1 MFYRAQSIILFR
13 YPFYSHVGLS
23 VSSEPNI
30 VEDIIESYWTDSTDG
45 IEMEALIVVKSSQ
58 LAIKDGIEMLLLVL
72 NYSVKVEAGWRDL
85 NLVFLPRLNNSLLKE
100 NLNFF
105 LTNMNSNW
113 LWFLWVSNRFCFT
126 WYFHYTHS
134 DTNNCIVYFYL

>member
-45 IEMEALIVVKSSQ
+45 IEMAALIVVKSSQ

-105 LTNMNSNW
+105 WQTWIQIDYDFFESLTD
-113 LWFLWVSNRFCFT
+113 FVSLDIFIILILILV
-126 WYFHYTHS
+126 
-134 DTNNCIVYFYL
+134 IV

>member
-1 MFYRAQSIILFR
+1 M
-13 YPFYSHVGLS
+13 GLS

-45 IEMEALIVVKSSQ
+45 IEMAALIVVKSSQ

-105 LTNMNSNW
+105 WQTWIQIDYDFFESLTD
-113 LWFLWVSNRFCFT
+113 FVSLDIFIILILILV
-126 WYFHYTHS
+126 
-134 DTNNCIVYFYL
+134 IV